1 MKVLTA
7 KFSLG
12 QIAATPGAIEAME
25 ESGQMPA
32 FFLDQ
37 HVSGNWG
44 IVSEDDWAL
53 NNQSLDDGRLTAR

>member
-12 QIAATPGAIEAME
+12 QIAATPGAIEAMD
-25 ESGQMPA
+25 ESGQTPD

-44 IVSEDDWAL
+44 IINEEDW
-53 NNQSLDDGRLTAR
+53 RLTMRP